1 MTEKTIEYTV
11 KIKNEDGEDEII
23 VTSSRAIPGFAEFE
37 ESGFAAAFHKLE
49 GAILEA
55 SKDVNVKV
63 AGQYLSDGSK
73 KKSRE
78 PSAGKTG
85 QILR

>member
-1 MTEKTIEYTV
+1 MAEKTIEYTV
-11 KIKNEDGEDEII
+11 KIKNENGEGEVEIT
-23 VTSSRAIPGFAEFE
+23 VTSSRAIPGFPEFE

-63 AGQYLSDGSK
+63 TGQYLSDGSK
-73 KKSRE
+73 KSRGSPVPGKRGKS
-78 PSAGKTG
+78 
-85 QILR
+85 